1 MYYRTI
7 KKIYKTPVAVL
18 VELEINPIMETGS
31 IIEDDGGEI
40 MDPDDQTAGAHR
52 NDWDNIWEGM

>member
-7 KKIYKTPVAVL
+7 KNIYKTPVAVL
-18 VELEINPIMETGS
+18 VELEINPIMVTGS
-31 IIEDDGGEI
+31 IIEDEDGEI

>member
-18 VELEINPIMETGS
+18 VELEINPIMVTGS
-31 IIEDDGGEI
+31 IIEDEGDEI
-40 MDPDDQTAGAHR
+40 IDPDDQTAGAHR